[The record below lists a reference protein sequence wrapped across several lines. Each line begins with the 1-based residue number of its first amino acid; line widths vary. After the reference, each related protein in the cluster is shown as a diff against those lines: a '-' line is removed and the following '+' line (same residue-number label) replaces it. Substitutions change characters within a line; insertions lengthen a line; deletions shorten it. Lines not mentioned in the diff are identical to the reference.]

1 MAARRSRQR
10 WPNRPDGGCEKPDL
24 LRHARRYVGSGLAI
38 ALILV
43 LRAVPV
49 AAADGLDV
57 TVEDG
62 LLSAQLGSVPVAD
75 VLAAV
80 AEQTGA
86 KLSVR
91 GELGNARPQAFSDV
105 PLKEALP
112 RLVQPN
118 GVILQFDP
126 GIRGEQ
132 RLVAIH
138 AVAPG
143 SPGQT
148 TKPAAVRYDIRP
160 GTQPKL
166 WDYEDSEKMPSPQ
179 QRIEVLQK
187 LAKQRQPPLQA
198 LTFVLGGDPDTSVR
212 RAALGLIANIRGEEA
227 HRIVIQSVADPDPE
241 LRIDALRAL
250 ASGGEKPVNLLAQ
263 AIKNDIETSVRV
275 AAITMLGRRD
285 GELARAILESARN
298 DPDPQIRDAVE
309 QALQR

>member
-1 MAARRSRQR
+1 M
-10 WPNRPDGGCEKPDL
+10 
-24 LRHARRYVGSGLAI
+24 
-38 ALILV
+38 
-43 LRAVPV
+43 
-49 AAADGLDV
+49 
-57 TVEDG
+57 
-62 LLSAQLGSVPVAD
+62 LSAQLGRVPVAD

-86 KLSVR
+86 RLSVR

-105 PLKEALP
+105 PLQEALP
-112 RLVQPN
+112 RLAQPN

-126 GIRGEQ
+126 AAGGER

-143 SPGQT
+143 SPGQA
-148 TKPAAVRYDIRP
+148 PASAAVRYPIRP

-166 WDYEDSEKMPSPQ
+166 WDYDDSEKMPAPQ
-179 QRIEVLQK
+179 TRIEVLQK

-198 LTFVLGGDPDTSVR
+198 FTFVLGGDPDTSVR
-212 RAALGLIANIRGEEA
+212 RAALGLVARLPGEEA
-227 HRIVIQSVADPDPE
+227 HRVVLQSVADADPE

-250 ASGGEKPVNLLAQ
+250 SAGGDKPVSLLAQ
-263 AIKNDIETSVRV
+263 AAKSDLEVSVRV
-275 AAITMLGRRD
+275 AAITLLGRRD
-285 GELARAILESARN
+285 GELVRAVLEGARN

>member
-1 MAARRSRQR
+1 M
-10 WPNRPDGGCEKPDL
+10 
-24 LRHARRYVGSGLAI
+24 
-38 ALILV
+38 
-43 LRAVPV
+43 
-49 AAADGLDV
+49 

-62 LLSAQLGSVPVAD
+62 LLSAQLGRVPVAD

-86 KLSVR
+86 RLSVR
-91 GELGNARPQAFSDV
+91 GELGNARPQTFSGV

-126 GIRGEQ
+126 GSRGEQ
-132 RLVAIH
+132 RLIAIH

-148 TKPAAVRYDIRP
+148 KPTAARYDIRP

-166 WDYEDSEKMPSPQ
+166 WDYEDSEKMPAPE

-198 LTFVLGGDPDTSVR
+198 FTFVLGGDPDTSVR
-212 RAALGLIANIRGEEA
+212 RAALGLIANLPGEEA
-227 HRIVIQSVADPDPE
+227 HRIVIQSVADADPE

-250 ASGGEKPVNLLAQ
+250 SAGGDKPVNLLAQ
-263 AIKNDIETSVRV
+263 AVKSDGETSVRV

-285 GELARAILESARN
+285 GELARAVLEGARN

-309 QALQR
+309 QALAR

>member
-1 MAARRSRQR
+1 MVQSAAMAKSSGRRLRQ
-10 WPNRPDGGCEKPDL
+10 PDL
-24 LRHARRYVGSGLAI
+24 LRHARRSAAGALAI
-38 ALILV
+38 ALILA
-43 LRAVPV
+43 LGAVPV
-49 AAADGLDV
+49 VAADGLDV

-86 KLSVR
+86 RLSVR

-112 RLVQPN
+112 RLAQPN

-126 GIRGEQ
+126 GTRGEQ

-143 SPGQT
+143 SPGQPT
-148 TKPAAVRYDIRP
+148 RPAAVRYDIRP

-166 WDYEDSEKMPSPQ
+166 WDYEDSEKMPSPE

-198 LTFVLGGDPDTSVR
+198 FSFVLGGDPDTSVR
-212 RAALGLIANIRGEEA
+212 RAALGLIANLPGEEA
-227 HRIVIQSVADPDPE
+227 HRIVIESAADADPE

-250 ASGGEKPVNLLAQ
+250 SAGSDKPVNLLAQ
-263 AIKNDIETSVRV
+263 AIKSDGETSVRV

-285 GELARAILESARN
+285 GELARAVLEGARN

-309 QALQR
+309 QALLR

>member
-1 MAARRSRQR
+1 MAAWRNRQR
-10 WPNRPDGGCEKPDL
+10 WPNRPDGGCEKPEF
-24 LRHARRYVGSGLAI
+24 LRHARRYAGSGLAI

-126 GIRGEQ
+126 GTRGEQ

-143 SPGQT
+143 SPGQA
-148 TKPAAVRYDIRP
+148 KPAAVRYDIRP

-166 WDYEDSEKMPSPQ
+166 WDYEDSEKMPSPE

-212 RAALGLIANIRGEEA
+212 RAALGLIAHVPGEEA
-227 HRIVIQSVADPDPE
+227 RRIVIQSVADPDPE

-250 ASGGEKPVNLLAQ
+250 SEGGDKPVNLLAQ
-263 AIKNDIETSVRV
+263 AIKSDGETSVRV

-285 GELARAILESARN
+285 GELARAVLEGARN